1 MKTFLFLFFIMVRL
15 SRESLH
21 QPYDTIGNRQECVG
35 VSVSRDD
42 DLKDYGHWLK
52 EWSDFEGKNG
62 LCMWNTSYDI
72 LYVEYCVVVNGKKI
86 TDSLILSPGT
96 RRTIYFDS
104 KDFKVVYVK
113 AKVYI
118 G

>member
-1 MKTFLFLFFIMVRL
+1 MKIFLFLSFILAGL
-15 SRESLH
+15 SGECFLH
-21 QPYDTIGNRQECVG
+21 PYDAVVNRQEYDG

-42 DLKDYGHWLK
+42 DLKDYGHWVK
-52 EWSDFEGKNG
+52 EYSEFEEKYG
-62 LCMWNTSYDI
+62 LCMWNTSYDV

-96 RRTIYFDS
+96 RRTVYFES
-104 KDFKVVYVK
+104 RDFKVVYVK
-113 AKVYI
+113 ARVYI